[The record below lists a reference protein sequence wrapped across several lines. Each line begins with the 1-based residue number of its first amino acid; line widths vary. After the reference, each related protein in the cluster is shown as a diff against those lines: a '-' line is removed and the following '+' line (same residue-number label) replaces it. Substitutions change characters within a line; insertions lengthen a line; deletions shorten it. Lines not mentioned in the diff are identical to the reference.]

1 MMNYW
6 MCCFRR
12 RQTFVYS
19 VVQVA
24 VVRAV
29 QESSSPDTQEQIKEL
44 DVRHLSGLIISSDG
58 KPVFELN
65 FGICR

>member
-1 MMNYW
+1 MTNYW
-6 MCCFRR
+6 RSHVRR
-12 RQTFVYS
+12 RWTFVYS
-19 VVQVA
+19 VVQLTA
-24 VVRAV
+24 VRAV

-44 DVRHLSGLIISSDG
+44 HVRHLSGLIISSDG